1 MKFNYKNIVKM
12 VAVLAILAGT
22 GTGCK
27 KFLNSPP
34 ATSLTEEEA
43 IADEAGLKTI
53 LTAAYQTVG
62 GDALYGG
69 KIKVMSELL
78 ADQLDGSQLSGDFG
92 ETYLRKSSI
101 FGEYKKNM
109 YVDLYQGI
117 YRANIVLKHLDK
129 ANPANRD
136 NIEGQALFIRALIHF
151 EVVKLFAQPYGFTA
165 DNSHLGIPLRIVA
178 STESKTRSTVK
189 EVYSQVIA
197 DLKNAETK
205 LLDVNGGF
213 ATKWAAKGLLAKVY
227 FQMNDFPNAYNYAN
241 QVIASNK
248 FTLDPTYATRF
259 SEGQS
264 TESVFEI
271 ISTRGVFEAGGIT
284 RGEFRSDFNLPNM
297 RFTKATFDLLNTT
310 NDVRKTFLNAV
321 KYPGFYALTKYNK
334 DRFNIPVI
342 YLTELKLIRAES
354 AAENNTNLDVA
365 VKDVNDILNRAY
377 GGTKSIPGTSTP
389 AFIITNT
396 RLERNLEF
404 IGEGVRLSEIKR
416 IGARGDGNVDKRGS
430 VWNCPGFLLQFPQE
444 EMAANNN
451 FQRNPEGNCF

>member
-1 MKFNYKNIVKM
+1 M
-12 VAVLAILAGT
+12 VAVLVILAGT

-27 KFLNSPP
+27 KFLDSPP

-43 IADEAGLKTI
+43 IADEAGLKAI
-53 LTAAYQTVG
+53 LTAAYQTAG

-69 KIKVMSELL
+69 KLKVVSELL

-101 FGEYKKNM
+101 FGDYKKNM

-129 ANPANRD
+129 ASAANKD
-136 NIEGQALFIRALIHF
+136 NIEGQALFLRALIHF
-151 EVVKLFAQPYGFTA
+151 EVVKLFAQPYGFTT
-165 DNSHLGIPLRIVA
+165 DNTHLGIPLRTIA
-178 STESKTRSTVK
+178 STESKSRSTVK
-189 EVYSQVIA
+189 EVYDQIIS
-197 DLKNAETK
+197 DLKAAETK
-205 LLDVNGGF
+205 MLDQNQGF

-227 FQMNDFPNAYNYAN
+227 FQMNDFQNAYNYAN

-248 FTLDPTYATRF
+248 FSLDATYAARF
-259 SEGQS
+259 SEGS
-264 TESVFEI
+264 SAESVFQI
-271 ISTRGVFEAGGIT
+271 ISTRGVYEAGGIL
-284 RGEFRSDFNLPNM
+284 RGEFRSDFNLPNL
-297 RFTKATFDLLNTT
+297 RFTKATYDLLNTS
-310 NDVRKTFLNAV
+310 NDIRKSFLDAL

-354 AAENNTNLDVA
+354 AAENNANLDVA
-365 VKDVNDILNRAY
+365 VKDVNDILSRAY
-377 GGTKSIPGTSTP
+377 AGTKSIPLTSTP
-389 AFIITNT
+389 AFIIANS

-404 IGEGVRLSEIKR
+404 VGEGTRLSEIKR
-416 IGARGDGNVDKRGS
+416 IGARSGENIDKRGS

-444 EMAANNN
+444 EMAANTN